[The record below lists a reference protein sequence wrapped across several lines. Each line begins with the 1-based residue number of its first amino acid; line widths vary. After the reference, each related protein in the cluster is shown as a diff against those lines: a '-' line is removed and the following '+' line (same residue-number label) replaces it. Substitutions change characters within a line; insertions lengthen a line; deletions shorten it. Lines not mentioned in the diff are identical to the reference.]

1 MAAGTTTGA
10 VMPSGAPDGIPTS
23 GVATNGVPTNGA
35 TTSGTSAE
43 PLVRVEDLTVDYRN
57 DDQWVSVVKNV
68 TFEIGRGETLGLAG
82 ESGCGK
88 TTTALA
94 MFGYHKAG
102 SRVAGGRVTFDGR
115 DLLGLSDRQM
125 QPIRGA
131 RISLVPQNPASTL
144 TPSMKVGRQV
154 VETLESHGV
163 SSGSDAAE
171 RTVEIFTQV
180 GLPEPAKIARR
191 YPHELSGGQQQ
202 RVVIAIAIA
211 CRPDLIVLD
220 EPTTALDVTTQAR
233 LLDLL
238 AHIKA
243 ESGMSALYVSH
254 NLGVLEQICDRVAVM
269 YAGELIEVAATAD
282 LFSRPRHPYT
292 RGLIAAVPR
301 VEAQHAGTE
310 KLRGLLRRDDLPEGC
325 GFAPRCPYAKAKCF
339 TDPQR
344 LDEIEPSHHVACWRV
359 PDIEAEAP

>member
-1 MAAGTTTGA
+1 MAGASMTSAPAGGA
-10 VMPSGAPDGIPTS
+10 AASGAS
-23 GVATNGVPTNGA
+23 TNGR
-35 TTSGTSAE
+35 E
-43 PLVRVEDLTVDYRN
+43 PLVRVDDLTVDYRN

-68 TFEIGRGETLGLAG
+68 SFSIGRGETLGLAG

-94 MFGYHKAG
+94 MFGYHKGG
-102 SRVAGGRVTFDGR
+102 SRLAGGRVTFDGR

-125 QPIRGA
+125 RPIRGA

-163 SSGSDAAE
+163 SSGSEAAE
-171 RTVEIFTQV
+171 RTVELFGQV
-180 GLPEPAKIARR
+180 GLPEPAEIARR
-191 YPHELSGGQQQ
+191 YPHQLSGGQQQ

-238 AHIKA
+238 THIKA
-243 ESGMSALYVSH
+243 DSGMSALYVSH

-269 YAGELIEVAATAD
+269 YAGELIEIAPTAE
-282 LFSRPRHPYT
+282 LFNRPRHPYT

-301 VEAQHAGTE
+301 VDAEHAGTE
-310 KLRGLLRRDDLPEGC
+310 KLRGLLRRDDLPDGC
-325 GFAPRCPYAKAKCF
+325 GFAPRCPYSLASCF

-344 LDEIEPSHHVACWRV
+344 LDEIEPSHQVACWRV
-359 PDIEAEAP
+359 PDLEAQAP

>member
-1 MAAGTTTGA
+1 MSSVAA
-10 VMPSGAPDGIPTS
+10 S
-23 GVATNGVPTNGA
+23 
-35 TTSGTSAE
+35 
-43 PLVRVEDLTVDYRN
+43 PLVRVEDLTVDYRSE
-57 DDQWVSVVKNV
+57 DRWVSVVKNV
-68 TFEIGRGETLGLAG
+68 SFDIGRGETLGLAG

-94 MFGYHKAG
+94 MFGYSKPG
-102 SRVAGGRVTFDGR
+102 SRVAGGRVTFGGR
-115 DLLGLSDRQM
+115 DLLSLSDRQM

-163 SSGSDAAE
+163 SSGNEAMK
-171 RTVEIFTQV
+171 RTVEIFAQV

-191 YPHELSGGQQQ
+191 YPHQLSGGQQQ

-243 ESGMSALYVSH
+243 DSGMSALYVSH

-269 YAGELIEVAATAD
+269 YAGELIELAATAE
-282 LFSRPRHPYT
+282 LFDRPRHPYT

-301 VEAQHAGTE
+301 VEAEPSGAQ

-325 GFAPRCPYAKAKCF
+325 GFAPRCPYALSECF

-344 LDEIEPSHHVACWRV
+344 LVEIELLHYVACWRA
-359 PDIEAEAP
+359 PDIEAEVL

>member
-1 MAAGTTTGA
+1 MAAGTTTQPPAGDA
-10 VMPSGAPDGIPTS
+10 AAN
-23 GVATNGVPTNGA
+23 GVSTNGG
-35 TTSGTSAE
+35 E
-43 PLVRVEDLTVDYRN
+43 PLVRVDDLTVDYRN
-57 DDQWVSVVKNV
+57 DDQWVSVVKDV
-68 TFEIGRGETLGLAG
+68 SFSIGRGETLGLAG

-94 MFGYHKAG
+94 MFGYNKAG

-154 VETLESHGV
+154 VETLEGHGV
-163 SSGSDAAE
+163 SSGSDAMD
-171 RTVEIFTQV
+171 RTVELFGQV
-180 GLPEPAKIARR
+180 GLPEPAEMARR
-191 YPHELSGGQQQ
+191 YPHQLSGGQQQ

-211 CRPDLIVLD
+211 CEPDLIVLD

-238 AHIKA
+238 THIKDT
-243 ESGMSALYVSH
+243 SGMSALYVSH

-269 YAGELIEVAATAD
+269 YAGELIEIAPTAE
-282 LFSRPRHPYT
+282 LFNRPRHPYT

-301 VEAQHAGTE
+301 VEAEHAGTE
-310 KLRGLLRRDDLPEGC
+310 KLRGLLRRDDLPDGC
-325 GFAPRCPYAKAKCF
+325 GFAPRCPYSRPQCF

-344 LDEIEPSHHVACWRV
+344 LTEIEPSHQVACWRA
-359 PDIEAEAP
+359 PDIETAAAEATP

>member
-1 MAAGTTTGA
+1 MAGDATTGA
-10 VMPSGAPDGIPTS
+10 VMTS
-23 GVATNGVPTNGA
+23 AAANGS
-35 TTSGTSAE
+35 TTSGSTTNGSTTNGSSAE
-43 PLVRVEDLTVDYRN
+43 PLVRVENLTVDYRN
-57 DDQWVSVVKNV
+57 EDEWVSVVKNV

-94 MFGYHKAG
+94 MFGYNKAG

-180 GLPEPAKIARR
+180 GLPEPAKMARR
-191 YPHELSGGQQQ
+191 YPHQLSGGQQQ

-233 LLDLL
+233 LLDLF
-238 AHIKA
+238 AHIKGT
-243 ESGMSALYVSH
+243 SGMSALYVSH

-269 YAGELIEVAATAD
+269 YAGELIEIAATAE
-282 LFSRPRHPYT
+282 LFNRPRHPYT

-310 KLRGLLRRDDLPEGC
+310 KLRGLLRRDELPEGC
-325 GFAPRCPYAKAKCF
+325 GFAPRCPYAMPECF

-344 LDEIEPSHHVACWRV
+344 LAEIEPSHHVACWRV
-359 PDIEAEAP
+359 PDIEAEAR

>member
-1 MAAGTTTGA
+1 LATKWPAEAQYPHQFRGVVVISVA
-10 VMPSGAPDGIPTS
+10 VD
-23 GVATNGVPTNGA
+23 GVATGDG
-35 TTSGTSAE
+35 GIHGRE
-43 PLVRVEDLTVDYRN
+43 PLVRVDDLTVDYRN
-57 DDQWVSVVKNV
+57 DDEWVSVVKNV
-68 TFEIGRGETLGLAG
+68 SFEIGRGETLGLAG

-94 MFGYHKAG
+94 MFGYHKPG

-144 TPSMKVGRQV
+144 TPSMKVGHQV
-154 VETLESHGV
+154 IETLEAHGV
-163 SSGSDAAE
+163 SSGSEAMA
-171 RTVEIFTQV
+171 RAVELFGQV
-180 GLPEPAKIARR
+180 GLPEPAEIARR
-191 YPHELSGGQQQ
+191 YPHQLSGGQQQ
-202 RVVIAIAIA
+202 RVVIAVAVA

-233 LLDLL
+233 LLELL
-238 AHIKA
+238 NQIKTD
-243 ESGMSALYVSH
+243 SGMSALYVSH

-269 YAGELIEVAATAD
+269 YAGELIEIAPTAE
-282 LFSRPRHPYT
+282 LFNQPRHPYT

-310 KLRGLLRRDDLPEGC
+310 KLRGLLRRDDLPDGC
-325 GFAPRCPYAKAKCF
+325 GFAPRCPYSRPQCF

-344 LDEIEPSHHVACWRV
+344 LDEIEPSHQVACWRA
-359 PDIEAEAP
+359 PDIESEAGAP

>member
-1 MAAGTTTGA
+1 MAA
-10 VMPSGAPDGIPTS
+10 PPDGEAAVTD
-23 GVATNGVPTNGA
+23 VAVNGG
-35 TTSGTSAE
+35 E
-43 PLVRVEDLTVDYRN
+43 PLVRVEGLTVDYRN
-57 DDQWVSVVKNV
+57 DEQWVSVVKDV
-68 TFEIGRGETLGLAG
+68 SFTIGRGETLGLAG

-94 MFGYHKAG
+94 MFGYNKVG
-102 SRVAGGRVTFDGR
+102 SRVAAGRVSFDGG

-144 TPSMKVGRQV
+144 TPSMRVGRQV

-163 SSGSDAAE
+163 SSGGEAAA
-171 RTVEIFTQV
+171 RAVELFDQV
-180 GLPEPAKIARR
+180 GLPEPARIARR
-191 YPHELSGGQQQ
+191 YPHQLSGGQQQ

-211 CRPDLIVLD
+211 CEPDLIVLD

-238 AHIKA
+238 TRIKA
-243 ESGMSALYVSH
+243 DSGMSALYVSH

-269 YAGELIEVAATAD
+269 YAGELIEIAPTAE
-282 LFSRPRHPYT
+282 LFHRPRHPYT

-301 VEAQHAGTE
+301 VDVEHAGTE
-310 KLRGLLRRDDLPEGC
+310 KLRGLLRRDDLPDGC
-325 GFAPRCPYAKAKCF
+325 GFAPRCPYSRPQCF
-339 TDPQR
+339 ADTQR
-344 LDEIEPSHHVACWRV
+344 LEDIEPSHQVACWRAG
-359 PDIEAEAP
+359 DLEAGAP

>member
-1 MAAGTTTGA
+1 MTRGA
-10 VMPSGAPDGIPTS
+10 SH
-23 GVATNGVPTNGA
+23 
-35 TTSGTSAE
+35 GTSAPGEPAE
-43 PLVRVEDLTVDYRN
+43 PLVRVEGLTVDYRN
-57 DDQWVSVVKNV
+57 DDDWVSVVKNV
-68 TFEIGRGETLGLAG
+68 SFEIGRRETLGLAG

-94 MFGYHKAG
+94 LFGYNKPG
-102 SRVAGGRVTFDGR
+102 SRVGGGRVVFDGQ
-115 DLLGLSDRQM
+115 DLLGLPERRL

-154 VETLESHGV
+154 AETLECHGV
-163 SSGSDAAE
+163 STGADAKK
-171 RTVEIFTQV
+171 RTVEVFAQV
-180 GLPEPAKIARR
+180 GLPEPDKIIRR
-191 YPHELSGGQQQ
+191 YPHQLSGGQQQ

-238 AHIKA
+238 ADIKA

-254 NLGVLEQICDRVAVM
+254 NLGVLEQICDRMAVM
-269 YAGELIEVAATAD
+269 YAGELIEVSATAE
-282 LFSRPRHPYT
+282 LFKRPRHPYT

-301 VEAQHAGTE
+301 LEAEHAGTE
-310 KLRGLLRRDDLPEGC
+310 KLRGLLRRDELPDGC
-325 GFAPRCPYAKAKCF
+325 GFAPRCPHAAAECF
-339 TDPQR
+339 TEPQR
-344 LDEIEPSHHVACWRV
+344 LDEIEPSHHVACHRAPFIEDWR
-359 PDIEAEAP
+359 PFAGGASRGGEAR